1 MADQSQ
7 IFQTRTRTRWHTFK
21 WGFRTSLLLIV
32 LALAVLVVGLVL
44 MQLNKPGISLEGKA
58 IRKVLTQG
66 VPSYRE
72 SKMGNE
78 YRGFR
83 KIIDDK
89 WAKGNGCGQLNP
101 ANLSH
106 SALFNDSVGIRA
118 AFYVNWD
125 RESSLSSLTQNISKL
140 NLIIP
145 EWFFL
150 DSATATLRTEIEP
163 KALQIMK
170 ASGIKI
176 MPFLTN
182 NINKAFRGEV
192 VHRILMDTV
201 KRDRLINDIINVL
214 TQNGFVGVN
223 IDFEDIDVKDKKKL
237 NQFQQTLY
245 TRLHENGLM
254 VSQDVAPFDESYDFK
269 ALNQHN
275 DYIMLMAYDE
285 HGSFSKP
292 GSISSQKW
300 VEKAVEEAMKE
311 IPAEKLILGMAAY
324 GRDWDKQ
331 AKFGTED
338 YCKDVK
344 YDSAIANAKKYDSY
358 VNFDN
363 DSYNLNFQYYN
374 EEDGLLHEVHFTDA
388 ITTFNIMRF
397 ATEQNLAGTT
407 IWRLGG
413 EDKRIWDFY
422 DKPMTKTALANFDFS
437 ILEQLV
443 PGESPTYFGDGEIL
457 DVIATPKIGKSSLE
471 FDNDALLI
479 SEEYY
484 DTLPYPYIIRRFGN
498 RTKRKLVLS
507 YDDGPD
513 PLYTKQILDTLAY
526 YHVPASFFVVG
537 IEAESNIPLVKRI
550 FNEGHELGNH
560 TFTHPN
566 IAKVGLKRAAL
577 EMDATRLLIEC
588 ITGHSTVMFRAPF
601 NADSYPKLA
610 EELVP
615 IALSK
620 EKNYITIGESIDPE
634 DWQKGEI
641 PNFNADTIMKRI
653 ILKYEERMNQGD
665 GDTTGI
671 NGSIILLHDAGGDR
685 SETVKATG
693 MIIRYFQARGYEFT
707 TVADLLGKTPD
718 EVMPPVPRDKGYFW
732 LRVNYVLFMI
742 GYIGKVVFQSL
753 MLVFLGL
760 SVARLLL
767 IGVWAS
773 LQKRKETSSTQYAA
787 SSILLPSTQYPLVSI
802 IVPAFNEEVNAVK
815 SLHNLLQC
823 IYPNFEIIFVDDGS
837 SDATYRNVKQAF
849 EGNSAVKVFT
859 KQNGGKAS
867 ALNFGIGHSNADYV
881 VCIDADTKLA
891 PDAVS
896 MLMKHFLNKI
906 KGFQKEIGA
915 VAGTVKVGNEVNLLT
930 KWQSIEY
937 ISSQNFDRRGF
948 AYANAITVI
957 PGAIG
962 AFRKDALIEAGGFTT
977 DTLAEDCDITLR
989 ILEAGYIVTNE
1000 PKAIAY
1006 TEAPESLKQF
1016 MKQRRRWT
1024 FGVLQTFWKHKYSLF
1039 AKSNRN
1045 LGWIALPDIL
1055 LFKYIIP
1062 FFTPLADF
1070 FMLIGLLTGNAGK
1083 IGVYYLV
1090 FMIVDAAI
1098 AAMAFAFEKENPW
1111 KLLWLIPQR
1120 LAYRWLMMVVL
1131 FKAFKRAIKGELQ
1144 HWGVLKRTGNVKE
1157 V

>member
-1 MADQSQ
+1 MANQSQ
-7 IFQTRTRTRWHTFK
+7 IFQTRTRTRWQTFK
-21 WGFRTSLLLIV
+21 WGFRASLLLIV
-32 LALAVLVVGLVL
+32 LALTVVIVGLVL

-72 SKMGNE
+72 SRMGNE

-89 WAKGNGCGQLNP
+89 WAKGKGCGQINP

-125 RESSLSSLTQNISKL
+125 KESSLSSLSENISKL

-170 ASGIKI
+170 ASGIKV

-182 NINKAFRGEV
+182 NINKTFRGEV
-192 VHRILMDTV
+192 VHRILMDTA
-201 KRDRLINDIINVL
+201 KRDKLISDMINVL
-214 TQNGFVGVN
+214 SQNGFVGVN
-223 IDFEDIDVKDKKKL
+223 IDFESIYVKDNKRL
-237 NQFQQTLY
+237 ALFQEKLY
-245 TRLHENGLM
+245 TRLHEKGFI
-254 VSQDVAPFDESYDFK
+254 VSQDVTPFDEGHDLK
-269 ALNQHN
+269 ALNAYN
-275 DYIMLMAYDE
+275 DYIVLMAYDE

-292 GSISSQKW
+292 GPIGSQKW
-300 VEKAVEEAMKE
+300 VEKAVDEALKE

-324 GRDWDKQ
+324 GRDWNKQSKVGKDK
-331 AKFGTED
+331 
-338 YCKDVK
+338 YCTNVK
-344 YDSAIANAKKYDSY
+344 YDSALANAKKYGSP

-363 DSYNLNFQYYN
+363 DTYNLDYQYYN
-374 EEDGLLHEVHFTDA
+374 EDDDSLHEVHFTDA
-388 ITTFNIMRF
+388 TTIFNNIRF

-407 IWRLGG
+407 LWKLGG
-413 EDKRIWDFY
+413 EDRRMWVFY
-422 DKPMTKTALANFDFS
+422 DKPMTKRALDNFNFGS
-437 ILEQLV
+437 LEYLEA
-443 PGESPTYFGDGEIL
+443 GEKPSYFGEGEIL
-457 DVIATPKIGKSSLE
+457 DVIATPQPGKLRLE
-471 FDNDALLI
+471 VDRDAMLI

-484 DTLPYPYIIRRFGN
+484 DSLPSTYIIRKFGN
-498 RTKRKLVLS
+498 KTKRKLVLS
-507 YDDGPD
+507 FDDGPD

-537 IEAESNIPLVKRI
+537 IEAESNIPLIKRI
-550 FNEGHELGNH
+550 YNEGHELGNH

-566 IAKVGLKRAAL
+566 MAKVGLKRAAL
-577 EMDATRLLIEC
+577 EMDGTRLLIEC
-588 ITGHSTVMFRAPF
+588 ITGHSMVMFRAPF
-601 NADSYPKLA
+601 NADSDPSLA
-610 EELVP
+610 EELIP

-620 EKNYITIGESIDPE
+620 EKNYITVGESIDPE

-641 PNFNADTIMKRI
+641 PNFNADTIMTRVI
-653 ILKYEERMNQGD
+653 RKYEEKLNQAD
-665 GDTTGI
+665 GDTTGA

-693 MIIRYFQARGYEFT
+693 MIIRYFKEKGYSFT
-707 TVADLLGKTPD
+707 TVADLLNKTPD
-718 EVMPPVPRDKGYFW
+718 QVMPPVPKDKGYFW
-732 LRVNYVLFMI
+732 LRVNYVLFML

-760 SVARLLL
+760 SIARLVL
-767 IGVWAS
+767 IGCMAA
-773 LQKRKETSSTQYAA
+773 LQKRKEGQTVPPVLSN
-787 SSILLPSTQYPLVSI
+787 IQYPLVSI
-802 IVPAFNEEVNAVK
+802 IVPAYNEEVNAVK

-823 IYPNFEIIFVDDGS
+823 NYPNFEIVFVDDGS
-837 SDATYRNVKQAF
+837 SDATYQNVKAAF
-849 EGNSAVKVFT
+849 SGNEKVKVLA

-891 PDAVS
+891 TDAVS
-896 MLMKHFLNKI
+896 MLMQHFLTER
-906 KGFQKEIGA
+906 KGSGKEIGA

-962 AFRKDALIEAGGFTT
+962 AFKKDALIEAGGFTT

-989 ILEAGYIVTNE
+989 ILEAGYIVANE
-1000 PKAIAY
+1000 PRAIAY

-1024 FGVLQTFWKHKYSLF
+1024 FGVLQTFWKHKFSLF
-1039 AKSNRN
+1039 AKRNRS

-1070 FMLIGLLTGNAGK
+1070 FMVIGLLTGNAGK
-1083 IGVYYLV
+1083 IGLYYLV

-1120 LAYRWLMMVVL
+1120 LVYRWLMMVVL
-1131 FKAFKRAIKGELQ
+1131 FRAFKRAIKGELQ

-1157 V
+1157 VMS